1 MVSNYAEA
9 LRLWHGKPY
18 YSLNQYLQEHFGEKI
33 YKIALDGG
41 FTCPN
46 RDGTLGNRGCIFCSA
61 GGSGDFSG
69 ARLSNP
75 YRAEPDEARPPAGHV
90 LRDARMGN
98 PYRAEIFPDIHL
110 QLEAGKNLLSEKYTG
125 RRFIAYFQA
134 FTNTY
139 APVEHLEK
147 IYMSALSH
155 PETAVLSI
163 ATRPDCLSPDIIGL
177 LKRLNN
183 IKPVWIE
190 LGLQTIHEDT
200 ARFIRR
206 GYSLDVFTDA
216 LCRLKEAGIDTI
228 VHTILGLPGESEDD
242 ILETHRFLAQQP
254 IQGIKLQL
262 LHVLRGT
269 DLDTLYHRHPFHIL
283 TLEEYTDLIIRC
295 IEILPPEMV
304 IHRITGD
311 GPKNL
316 LTAPLWSGQKKQ
328 VLNTIHHTFKTRA
341 TWDGYTRPFRTLA
354 AGQERNIYD
363 CRSIHFIQ
371 INDSLY
377 FECL

>member
-18 YSLNQYLQEHFGEKI
+18 YSLSQYLQEHFGEKI

-69 ARLSNP
+69 ARLSKP
-75 YRAEPDEARPPAGHV
+75 YRTPLDAVRPPEGHL
-90 LRDARMGN
+90 LRDARTGK
-98 PYRAEIFPDIHL
+98 PYRTQLDEVRPPEGHLSEDICS
-110 QLEAGKNLLSEKYTG
+110 QLEVGKNLLSKKYTG

-139 APVEHLEK
+139 APMEHLEK
-147 IYMSALSH
+147 LYMSALSY
-155 PETAVLSI
+155 PETAILSI
-163 ATRPDCLSPDIIGL
+163 ATRPDCLSPDIIEL
-177 LKRLNN
+177 LKRLNR

-206 GYSLDVFTDA
+206 GYTLDVFTDA
-216 LCRLKEAGIDTI
+216 LFRLNEAGIDTI

-269 DLDTLYHRHPFHIL
+269 DLDVLYRRRPFHIL
-283 TLEEYTDLIIRC
+283 AQKEYADLIIRC
-295 IEILPPEMV
+295 IEILPPKMV

-311 GPKNL
+311 GPKNI
-316 LTAPLWSGQKKQ
+316 LTAPLWSSHKKQ

-341 TWDGYTRPFRTLA
+341 TWQGRLYTPL
-354 AGQERNIYD
+354 
-363 CRSIHFIQ
+363 
-371 INDSLY
+371 
-377 FECL
+377 

>member
-1 MVSNYAEA
+1 MISSYSEA
-9 LRLWHGKPY
+9 LRQWHGKPY
-18 YSLNQYLQEHFGEKI
+18 FSLNQYLQEKFGEKI

-46 RDGTLGNRGCIFCSA
+46 RDGSLGNRGCIFCSA

-69 ARLSNP
+69 ANIFQNV
-75 YRAEPDEARPPAGHV
+75 PPA
-90 LRDARMGN
+90 RDSL
-98 PYRAEIFPDIHL
+98 PDIRL
-110 QLEAGKNLLSEKYTG
+110 QLEAGKQLLSEKYVG
-125 RRFIAYFQA
+125 QRFIAYFQA

-139 APVEHLEK
+139 GPIEYLEK
-147 IYMSALSH
+147 LYMSAICH

-163 ATRPDCLSPDIIGL
+163 ATRPDCLSQDVIEL
-177 LKRLNN
+177 LKRINK
-183 IKPVWIE
+183 IKPVWVE

-206 GYSLDVFTDA
+206 GYSLDIFTDA
-216 LCRLKEAGIDTI
+216 LGRLREAGIEAI

-242 ILETHRFLAQQP
+242 ILETHHFLAQQP

-269 DLDTLYHRHPFHIL
+269 DLDTIYHTQPFHIL
-283 TLEEYTDLIIRC
+283 TLEEYTDLVIRC

-316 LTAPLWSGQKKQ
+316 LTAPLWSGHKKQ
-328 VLNTIHHTFKTRA
+328 VLNTIHHTFITQA
-341 TWDGYTRPFRTLA
+341 TWQGR
-354 AGQERNIYD
+354 
-363 CRSIHFIQ
+363 
-371 INDSLY
+371 LY
-377 FECL
+377 SPL

>member
-18 YSLNQYLQEHFGEKI
+18 YSLSQYLQEHFGEKI

-69 ARLSNP
+69 ARLSKP
-75 YRAEPDEARPPAGHV
+75 YRTQLDEVRPPEGH
-90 LRDARMGN
+90 LSEN
-98 PYRAEIFPDIHL
+98 ICS
-110 QLEAGKNLLSEKYTG
+110 QLEAGKNLLSKKYTG

-139 APVEHLEK
+139 SPMEHLEK
-147 IYMSALSH
+147 LYMSALSY
-155 PETAVLSI
+155 PETAILSI
-163 ATRPDCLSPDIIGL
+163 ATRPDCHSPDIIEL
-177 LKRLNN
+177 LKRLNR

-206 GYSLDVFTDA
+206 GYTLDVFTDA
-216 LCRLKEAGIDTI
+216 LCRLNEAGIDTI
-228 VHTILGLPGESEDD
+228 VHTILGLPGDSEDD

-262 LHVLRGT
+262 LHILRGT
-269 DLDTLYHRHPFHIL
+269 DLDVLYRRHPFHIL
-283 TLEEYTDLIIRC
+283 TQEEYADLIIRC
-295 IEILPPEMV
+295 IEILPPKMV

-311 GPKNL
+311 GPKNI
-316 LTAPLWSGQKKQ
+316 LTAPLWSSHKKQ

-341 TWDGYTRPFRTLA
+341 TWQGRLYTPL
-354 AGQERNIYD
+354 
-363 CRSIHFIQ
+363 
-371 INDSLY
+371 
-377 FECL
+377 

>member
-1 MVSNYAEA
+1 MQTDMISSYTEA
-9 LRLWHGKPY
+9 LRQWHGKPY
-18 YSLNQYLQEHFGEKI
+18 YSLNQYLKEQFGEKI
-33 YKIALDGG
+33 YKVALDGG

-69 ARLSNP
+69 ARLSG
-75 YRAEPDEARPPAGHV
+75 ES
-90 LRDARMGN
+90 LRTQDTL
-98 PYRAEIFPDIHL
+98 PDIRR
-110 QLEAGKNLLSEKYTG
+110 QLEAGKGLLSEKYTG

-139 APVEHLEK
+139 APVERLEK
-147 IYMSALSH
+147 LYMSAISH

-163 ATRPDCLSPDIIGL
+163 ATRPDCLSPDVIGL
-177 LKRLNN
+177 LKRLNT

-206 GYSLDVFTDA
+206 GYALDVFTDA
-216 LCRLKEAGIDTI
+216 LARLKEAGIDII
-228 VHTILGLPGESEDD
+228 VHTILGLPGESEND
-242 ILETHRFLAQQP
+242 ILETHRFLARQP

-269 DLDTLYHRHPFHIL
+269 DLDAFYHAHPFHIL
-283 TLEEYTDLIIRC
+283 TLEEYTHLIIRC
-295 IEILPPEMV
+295 IEILPPKMV
-304 IHRITGD
+304 IHRMTGD
-311 GPKNL
+311 GPKQL
-316 LTAPLWSGQKKQ
+316 LTAPLWSGHKKH
-328 VLNTIHHTFKTRA
+328 VLNTIHHTFKTCE
-341 TWDGYTRPFRTLA
+341 TWQGRMYTPLSDTA

-363 CRSIHFIQ
+363 CRAIHPV
-371 INDSLY
+371 
-377 FECL
+377 

>member
-75 YRAEPDEARPPAGHV
+75 YRAEPDEARPPAGHVLRDARLGNPYRAELDEARPPVGHV

-341 TWDGYTRPFRTLA
+341 TWQGRLYTPL
-354 AGQERNIYD
+354 
-363 CRSIHFIQ
+363 
-371 INDSLY
+371 
-377 FECL
+377 

>member
-1 MVSNYAEA
+1 MVANYAEA

-75 YRAEPDEARPPAGHV
+75 YRAEPDEARPPEGHV

-98 PYRAEIFPDIHL
+98 PYRTEPDEARPPEGHVLRDKDIPLSGEIFSDIRL

-155 PETAVLSI
+155 PETAVLSV

-269 DLDTLYHRHPFHIL
+269 DLDTLYHRHPFHVL

-341 TWDGYTRPFRTLA
+341 TWQGRLYTPL
-354 AGQERNIYD
+354 
-363 CRSIHFIQ
+363 
-371 INDSLY
+371 
-377 FECL
+377 